1 MPARMN
7 LSRVRLRGRP
17 GSPLQADHARI
28 SIDFRLGV
36 ALATTVASLGGCGLD
51 EDSGMSNN
59 PVDGQDLRALALQR
73 EQVRVIARY
82 AGRSKPSP
90 RSCR

>member
-1 MPARMN
+1 MN
-7 LSRVRLRGRP
+7 LPRVRLRGRP

-36 ALATTVASLGGCGLD
+36 ALATVASLGGCGLD

-59 PVDGQDLRALALQR
+59 PVDGQDL
-73 EQVRVIARY
+73 VIALGIAKRL
-82 AGRSKPSP
+82 
-90 RSCR
+90 